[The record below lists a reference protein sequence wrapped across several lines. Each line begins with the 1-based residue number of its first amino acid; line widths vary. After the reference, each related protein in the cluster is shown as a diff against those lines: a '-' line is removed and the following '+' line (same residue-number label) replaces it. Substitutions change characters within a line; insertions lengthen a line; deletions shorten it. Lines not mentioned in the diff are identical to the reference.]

1 MSSLDKVKVGTMK
14 RFTKR
19 RKAQTTKAIV
29 FAFCLFTFAF
39 LSACRQDMHD
49 QPKYRPLRPTEF
61 FDDGRSSRP
70 FVEGTIAR
78 GHLDEDDLLY
88 RGRTDQSAAAVGAT
102 GQGFADVFPF
112 PVTREVVDRGEERYN
127 IYCSVCHDKSGAG
140 LGMIVRRGYRQP
152 PSLHI
157 ERLKTAPAGYFFD
170 VITNGFGA
178 MPDYSAQISARDRWA
193 IVAYIRAL
201 QKTEQKIEELNESD
215 REKVKAAKA
224 ERQPKTEGH
233 EK

>member
-1 MSSLDKVKVGTMK
+1 MNKEILKSRAAK
-14 RFTKR
+14 
-19 RKAQTTKAIV
+19 TKAIA

-39 LSACRQDMHD
+39 LAGCRQDMHD

-70 FVEGTIAR
+70 FVEGTVAR
-78 GHLDEDDLLY
+78 GHLYEDDLLY
-88 RGRTDQSAAAVGAT
+88 RGRTDQSATPVAAGTT

-112 PVTREVVDRGEERYN
+112 EVTREVVDRGEGRYN
-127 IYCSVCHDKSGAG
+127 IYCSVCHDKSGTG
-140 LGMIVRRGYRQP
+140 FGMIVRRGYRQP
-152 PSLHI
+152 PSFHI
-157 ERLKTAPAGYFFD
+157 DRLKAAPAGYFFD

-178 MPDYSAQISARDRWA
+178 MPDYSSQISARDRWA

-201 QKTEQKIEELNESD
+201 QKTEQKIEDLSEAD
-215 REKVKAAKA
+215 RERVKAAK
-224 ERQPKTEGH
+224 EGQQKTEGH

>member
-1 MSSLDKVKVGTMK
+1 MIKETLRSKVA
-14 RFTKR
+14 
-19 RKAQTTKAIV
+19 RKKATA

-39 LSACRQDMHD
+39 LSGCRQDMHD

-70 FVEGTIAR
+70 FVEGTVAR
-78 GHLDEDDLLY
+78 GHLDADDLLY
-88 RGRTDQSAAAVGAT
+88 RGRTDQSAAPVAGAATT

-112 PVTREVVDRGEERYN
+112 EVTREVVDRGEERYN

-152 PSLHI
+152 PSFHI
-157 ERLKTAPAGYFFD
+157 DRLKSAPAGYFFD

-178 MPDYSAQISARDRWA
+178 MPDYSAQITARDRWA

-224 ERQPKTEGH
+224 EGQPKTEGH